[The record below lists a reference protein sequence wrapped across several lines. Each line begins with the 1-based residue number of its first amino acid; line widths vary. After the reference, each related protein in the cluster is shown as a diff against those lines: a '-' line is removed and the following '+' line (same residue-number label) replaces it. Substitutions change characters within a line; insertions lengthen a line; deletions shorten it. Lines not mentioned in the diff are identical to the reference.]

1 MQFAAGKSSR
11 KKETERCVKTV
22 VNLLNVE
29 SVLFYVVICLYFVAM
44 IGYFLFVALK
54 KDGVAKLAAVIQ
66 LVGLVLHT
74 AALVC
79 RGIGAG
85 RLPLTNQYEFA
96 TSFAWGLCLVSL
108 LFIWRFK
115 FPVIGTIAAPVILL
129 LIGYAAMQSREVKEL
144 MPALR
149 SSWLGFHVSTAIIA
163 YGSFGVSFVLGI
175 IFLLRD
181 KMKDRGFWDK
191 HVPAKEKLDL
201 ISYRSVCLGLL
212 FLTFTI
218 VTGAIWA
225 EQAWGS
231 YWSWDPKETWS
242 LVTWLVYAVYLHLR
256 IIRGWRGKTAAIF
269 AVAGFICVIFTYI
282 GVNTFLP
289 GIHSYA

>member
-1 MQFAAGKSSR
+1 MLQ
-11 KKETERCVKTV
+11 
-22 VNLLNVE
+22 VE
-29 SVLFYVVICLYFVAM
+29 NTLFTLVMLLYFASM
-44 IGYFLFVALK
+44 LLYFAFIAVK
-54 KDGVAKLAAVIQ
+54 KDGVAKVA
-66 LVGLVLHT
+66 VGLQIAGLALHT
-74 AALVC
+74 AALIC

-108 LFIWRFK
+108 IFVLKFK
-115 FPVIGTIAAPVILL
+115 FPVLGAFSAPVVFLI
-129 LIGYAAMQSREVKEL
+129 IGYAAMQSKEVKNL

-149 SSWLGFHVSTAIIA
+149 SNWLGFHVSTAIIA
-163 YGSFGVSFVLGI
+163 YGAFGVSFVLGV
-175 IFLLRD
+175 IFLLRQRMRD
-181 KMKDRGFWDK
+181 SGFLDQHIPK
-191 HVPAKEKLDL
+191 REKLDV
-201 ISYRSVCLGLL
+201 IAYRSVSLGLL

-225 EQAWGS
+225 ERAWGS

-242 LVTWLVYAVYLHLR
+242 LVTWIIYAAYLHLR
-256 IIRGWRGKTAAIF
+256 LRRGWEGRAAAIF
-269 AVAGFICVIFTYI
+269 AVIGFVCVIFTYI

>member
-1 MQFAAGKSSR
+1 MDH
-11 KKETERCVKTV
+11 
-22 VNLLNVE
+22 LLNLE
-29 SVLFYVVICLYFVAM
+29 TALFYAVIVVYFLAT
-44 IGYFLFVALK
+44 GLYFLFVALK
-54 KDGVAKLAAVIQ
+54 KDALGRAAALVQ
-66 LVGLVLHT
+66 AVGLVLHT

-108 LFIWRFK
+108 LFLWKFK
-115 FPVIGTIAAPVILL
+115 FPVLGAFAAPVILL
-129 LIGYAAMQSREVKEL
+129 LIGYAAMQSREVKAL

-163 YGSFGVSFVLGI
+163 YGSFGVSAVLGL
-175 IFLLRD
+175 IFLLRARISD
-181 KMKDRGFWDK
+181 KGFWDR
-191 HVPAKEKLDL
+191 HVPVREKLDL

-212 FLTFTI
+212 FLTLTI
-218 VTGAIWA
+218 ITGAIWA

-242 LVTWLVYAVYLHLR
+242 LVTWLIYATYLHLR
-256 IIRGWRGKTAAIF
+256 IRRGWKGKAAAIF
-269 AVAGFICVIFTYI
+269 AVVGFACVLFTYV
-282 GVNTFLP
+282 GVNTLLP

>member
-1 MQFAAGKSSR
+1 MLQVENVLFTIVILAYFAAM
-11 KKETERCVKTV
+11 
-22 VNLLNVE
+22 
-29 SVLFYVVICLYFVAM
+29 ILYFAFIAVR
-44 IGYFLFVALK
+44 
-54 KDGVAKLAAVIQ
+54 KDGVAKAAVALQ
-66 LVGLVLHT
+66 CAGFALHT

-96 TSFAWGLCLVSL
+96 TCFAWGLCLVCL
-108 LFIWRFK
+108 VFVFRYRFTVLGA
-115 FPVIGTIAAPVILL
+115 FAAPVIFLI
-129 LIGYAAMQSREVKEL
+129 IGYAAMQSREVREL

-149 SSWLGFHVSTAIIA
+149 SNWLGFHVSTAIIA
-163 YGSFGVSFVLGI
+163 YGAFGVSFVLAV

-181 KMKDRGFWDK
+181 RIRAQGFLDRHIPDR
-191 HVPAKEKLDL
+191 EKLDV
-201 ISYRSVCLGLL
+201 IGYRSVSLGLL

-225 EQAWGS
+225 ERAWGS

-242 LVTWLVYAVYLHLR
+242 LVTWIVYAIYLHLR
-256 IIRGWRGKTAAIF
+256 VRRGWEGRAAAVF
-269 AVAGFICVIFTYI
+269 AAVGFLCVLFTYI

-289 GIHSYA
+289 GVHSYA

>member
-1 MQFAAGKSSR
+1 MLGVFSAP
-11 KKETERCVKTV
+11 
-22 VNLLNVE
+22 
-29 SVLFYVVICLYFVAM
+29 VICL
-44 IGYFLFVALK
+44 I
-54 KDGVAKLAAVIQ
+54 
-66 LVGLVLHT
+66 
-74 AALVC
+74 
-79 RGIGAG
+79 
-85 RLPLTNQYEFA
+85 
-96 TSFAWGLCLVSL
+96 S
-108 LFIWRFK
+108 
-115 FPVIGTIAAPVILL
+115 
-129 LIGYAAMQSREVKEL
+129 GYAAFQSREVHEL

-163 YGSFGVSFVLGI
+163 YGSFGVAFVLSI

-181 KMKDRGFWDK
+181 RMQDQSFWDR
-191 HVPAKEKLDL
+191 HIPGKEKLDL

-218 VTGAIWA
+218 VSGAIWA

-256 IIRGWRGKTAAIF
+256 IRRGWNGRAAAVF
-269 AVAGFICVIFTYI
+269 AVVGFVCVIFTYI

>member
-1 MQFAAGKSSR
+1 MLQIENALFTIVMLAYFAAM
-11 KKETERCVKTV
+11 
-22 VNLLNVE
+22 
-29 SVLFYVVICLYFVAM
+29 ILYFIFIAV
-44 IGYFLFVALK
+44 K
-54 KDGVAKLAAVIQ
+54 KDALARTAVILQ
-66 LVGLVLHT
+66 CAGFALHT

-79 RGIGAG
+79 RGVGAG

-96 TSFAWGLCLVSL
+96 TCFAWGLCLVSL
-108 LFIWRFK
+108 AFIFRYRFTVLGA
-115 FPVIGTIAAPVILL
+115 FAAPVIFLI
-129 LIGYAAMQSREVKEL
+129 IGYAAMQSREVREL

-149 SSWLGFHVSTAIIA
+149 SNWLGFHVSTAIIA
-163 YGSFGVSFVLGI
+163 YGAFGVAFVLAL

-181 KMKDRGFWDK
+181 RVKAESFLDQHIPNR
-191 HVPAKEKLDL
+191 EKLDV
-201 ISYRSVCLGLL
+201 IGYRSVSLGLL

-225 EQAWGS
+225 ERAWGS

-242 LVTWLVYAVYLHLR
+242 LVTWIIYAIYLHLR
-256 IIRGWRGKTAAIF
+256 IRRGWQGRSAAIF
-269 AVAGFICVIFTYI
+269 AVVGFVCVIFTYI